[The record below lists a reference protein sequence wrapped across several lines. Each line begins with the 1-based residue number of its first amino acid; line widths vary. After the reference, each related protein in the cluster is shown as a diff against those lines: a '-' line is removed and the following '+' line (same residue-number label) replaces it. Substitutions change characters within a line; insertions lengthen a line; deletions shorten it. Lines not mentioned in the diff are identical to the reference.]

1 MSEIKNGNSNILSTV
16 LISTAKE
23 QADVLFKSLNIIVY
37 VLVLFSGALSFVVF
51 YSLAYINISERQRE
65 IATLKVLGFYN
76 REVDN
81 YMMKEE
87 FIITIL
93 GILVGLGLGT
103 FYAYMLIDSI
113 EINTMQYIKSI
124 HLDSYLQ
131 TSGFMLIFTII
142 VSVGVHFALKRINL
156 IESLKSVE

>member
-1 MSEIKNGNSNILSTV
+1 M
-16 LISTAKE
+16 
-23 QADVLFKSLNIIVY
+23 
-37 VLVLFSGALSFVVF
+37 LFSGALSFVVF

-65 IATLKVLGFYN
+65 IATIKVLGFYD

-81 YMMKEE
+81 YVVKEE
-87 FIITIL
+87 FIITII
-93 GILVGLGLGT
+93 GILIGLVLGT
-103 FYAYMLIDSI
+103 IYSYQLIDSI

-131 TSGFMLIFTII
+131 TFGFMILFGII
-142 VSVGVHFALKRINL
+142 VSIGVHFMLKKINI